1 LGIVAFS
8 LQEICH
14 IWRHMG
20 RSSIM
25 LFDTRTNQRRVL
37 IWESI
42 FNRSRAWRYRT
53 FDSESFTCGKRSSV
67 IIYNRL
73 ANPDILIEAKEG
85 IYLFERNIKFEFIP
99 GITSAIAVPEY
110 VDIPVTHRG
119 IMASFR
125 VVTGH
130 ESKNKDQT
138 QIPRKTFKTDNTIVF
153 FDGTASA

>member
-42 FNRSRAWRYRT
+42 FNRSRARDNGNKT
-53 FDSESFTCGKRSSV
+53 K
-67 IIYNRL
+67 IIRR
-73 ANPDILIEAKEG
+73 G
-85 IYLFERNIKFEFIP
+85 
-99 GITSAIAVPEY
+99 
-110 VDIPVTHRG
+110 THGR
-119 IMASFR
+119 
-125 VVTGH
+125 
-130 ESKNKDQT
+130 
-138 QIPRKTFKTDNTIVF
+138 
-153 FDGTASA
+153 